1 MFLVSGKRGQVWVE
15 TAIYTLIGLTVI
27 AIVLSVAT
35 PQLQRMKDRGV
46 VSQTADSLF
55 LINKKMLEVGD
66 VSGNIRIVRFK
77 INKGSMEIDGEND
90 LIRYGLENTNVK
102 YSEPG
107 VPVSEGDIVYLTE
120 EYGSRY
126 NIFLSLEYEDFDIVN
141 NGNDDKRVLNAAGV
155 AYEIK
160 IENLG
165 FDEGSG
171 KIKLDVGVI

>member
-27 AIVLSVAT
+27 A
-35 PQLQRMKDRGV
+35 
-46 VSQTADSLF
+46 
-55 LINKKMLEVGD
+55 
-66 VSGNIRIVRFK
+66 
-77 INKGSMEIDGEND
+77 
-90 LIRYGLENTNVK
+90 
-102 YSEPG
+102 
-107 VPVSEGDIVYLTE
+107 IVYLTE

>member
-1 MFLVSGKRGQVWVE
+1 MFLVSDKRGQVWVE
-15 TAIYTLIGLTVI
+15 TAIYTLIGLTLI

-35 PQLQRMKDRGV
+35 PQLQKIKDRGV
-46 VSQTADSLF
+46 VSQTADSL
-55 LINKKMLEVGD
+55 LILNKELLDVAD
-66 VSGNIRIVRFK
+66 VSGNVRIVRFK
-77 INKGSMEIDGEND
+77 INKGSMEINGKND
-90 LIRYGLENTNVK
+90 LIRYGLENTNAR

-120 EYGSRY
+120 EYGNRY
-126 NIFLSLEYEDFDIVN
+126 NIFLSLVYKDFDIVN
-141 NGNDDKRVLNAAGV
+141 NGNDDKKVLNAAGV

-165 FDEGSG
+165 FDETSG